1 MPNIKDFFRGLPK
14 NKERKLIHD
23 IRSALLPA
31 FVSAE
36 RLKNA
41 PDEKT
46 TQQAQKILDS
56 LQKALDLM
64 EH

>member
-1 MPNIKDFFRGLPK
+1 MRHLSL
-14 NKERKLIHD
+14 ERKLIHD